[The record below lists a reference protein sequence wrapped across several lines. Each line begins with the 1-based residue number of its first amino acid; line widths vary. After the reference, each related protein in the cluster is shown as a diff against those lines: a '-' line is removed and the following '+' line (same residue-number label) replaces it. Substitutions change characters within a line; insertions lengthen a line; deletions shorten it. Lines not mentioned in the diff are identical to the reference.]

1 MRRRI
6 ALAVA
11 AAVLLH
17 AALAI
22 FLVWLSAFQQRR
34 VATLSD
40 AGGVV
45 WYNLNPGG
53 AGSGGEGGLGAPQAA
68 DPKAATP
75 KSEGMA
81 PTPSKPDRKS
91 DEVLTARPAKAI
103 PAKPPR
109 LKVIP
114 KPPVAEERAERPTE
128 KASLPPGLPGP
139 GEGDVS
145 GARTGPGGGEGAG
158 LGGGEGTGSGG
169 GKGPG
174 GVGAPGSGGSGSGGE
189 ASAILARIRQ
199 KIARAKRYPRQARS
213 EELEG
218 VAGLQFEINADGSV
232 AYVNLT
238 SSSGHRVLD
247 EEAVATVRRAAP
259 FPYYAGPIRFSL
271 RFSLKD
277 NP

>member
-22 FLVWLSAFQQRR
+22 FLVWLSAFQQHR

-53 AGSGGEGGLGAPQAA
+53 AGSGGAGGLGAPQAA
-68 DPKAATP
+68 DPQAATP

-91 DEVLTARPAKAI
+91 DEALTERPAKAI

-109 LKVIP
+109 LKIVP
-114 KPPVAEERAERPTE
+114 KPPIAEEGAERPAE

-139 GEGDVS
+139 GEGDSS
-145 GARTGPGGGEGAG
+145 GAKTGPGGGEGAG
-158 LGGGEGTGSGG
+158 LGGGEGAGSGG

-189 ASAILARIRQ
+189 ASTILARIRQ

>member
-1 MRRRI
+1 MSRRLAITLSASI
-6 ALAVA
+6 ALHLG
-11 AAVLLH
+11 LL
-17 AALAI
+17 A
-22 FLVWLSAFQQRR
+22 FLFWVSQWSQRR

-68 DPKAATP
+68 DPQAAAPT
-75 KSEGMA
+75 SEGPA
-81 PTPSKPDRKS
+81 PRPPKPAKKS
-91 DEVLTARPAKAI
+91 DEALTERPAKAI

-109 LKVIP
+109 LKIIP
-114 KPPVAEERAERPTE
+114 KPQVAEESAERPGDKT
-128 KASLPPGLPGP
+128 SLPPGLPGP
-139 GEGDVS
+139 GEGDVA
-145 GARTGPGGGEGAG
+145 GAKTGPGGGEGSG
-158 LGGGEGTGSGG
+158 LGGGEGAGSGG

-218 VAGLQFEINADGSV
+218 VAGLQFEINPDGSV

-238 SSSGHRVLD
+238 SSSGHRLLD